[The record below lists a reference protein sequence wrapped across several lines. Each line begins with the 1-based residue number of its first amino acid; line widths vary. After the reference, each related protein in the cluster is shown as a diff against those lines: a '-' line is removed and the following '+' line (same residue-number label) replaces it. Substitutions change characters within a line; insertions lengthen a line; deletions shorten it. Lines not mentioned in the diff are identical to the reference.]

1 MSRNIILNTPG
12 QGLEYLK
19 DNTEFRIAHLIRLE
33 LASSTEDV
41 KVYSYLT
48 DYMHEI
54 AWDGDLY
61 IAGKVLSVS
70 SIKEKEGLANYKVSV
85 KVAGEYQ
92 DELDK
97 ALASSLTS
105 SYVGKSLEILRAYI
119 DTDGSIVPMDIT
131 TSGPLRYF
139 EGLLTNLSI
148 TENPTKGS
156 SVITWECASI
166 FEDFNK
172 IIGRQTN
179 DLLHRGLELDG
190 SGNLITVPENARH
203 PDHAT
208 DTGFQ
213 HSSKTFSV
221 VSQFDTEEKYSK
233 YSSGF
238 LGIGASVKE
247 KTRTVTREI
256 DLDINLGSNYIP
268 IVYGTR
274 KVQGKPIFVDVERE
288 DPSKVWAVY
297 SICEGP
303 VGYLDLTIGGNS
315 TICLNDEDDASSGVI
330 CIGNKKNGDT
340 LGRYWNLYTSM
351 AEVVGD
357 ANIARLVASLDWDEP
372 YTPAGKVE
380 TPFSELYNKVRANTA
395 TPEELQ
401 EYQDRRATDFDG
413 IRIPYFFP
421 GSEGENLN
429 EGLIRQQSGYNKK
442 VNLGYN
448 DGWVF
453 ASDTSTGTSH
463 PVSGKKSV
471 WVVGDDYTATLVTG
485 ARNTAFG
492 SDGGYFIRGTP
503 AAANQDMIDVASG
516 GGFLRQEPGDLTY
529 WDENSLLADTAYVIL
544 QFRLTDT
551 AQELP
556 ELWATVEQHD
566 VVTDPTE
573 SQVDDHLRVPW
584 YFYPQ
589 NPTDSAD
596 KEEYGYNPCNPV
608 WHLFDYLTNSTYGS
622 GIEYSR
628 MDLPSFYQA
637 AAQCEE
643 LDTSYDIDFVEYW
656 RYCGFAEYQH
666 YPEGP
671 RDNLRNY
678 KHRSNAIIPTDKPVA
693 ANLKSMLEQIDGT
706 LNLVGGKFHLSLE
719 GNTAPKATINEEDI
733 IGAVKLKDTSQKKKW
748 NSIEASIS
756 DPSLDWGDNSVSF
769 FNSDYLEQDNGIKK
783 KGRVNLAF
791 NTNYYSARSRCKF
804 LLDRSRFSRE
814 VNFTTTHKFIDLQ
827 INDNVIFNY
836 PRFFPDTTSFR
847 VIGMDIQPNGLVSF
861 TLKEYDSSI
870 YTGITQKQEIYRPVH
885 DVLPRPLN
893 IGYVP
898 RPQDT
903 PWNVSVPEGSQGI
916 LVWDP
921 VDRDDILRYEVEDW
935 LNSDNTISVSP
946 SSTTNGKVYL
956 QLFGMT
962 EGQEYLLRV
971 RAIYNKGQRS
981 TFTTMYVEVYPE
993 DAVPNNIT
1001 KPLGFYAEN
1010 ANSLGVFTGP
1020 DVILHWDASTEFDNP
1035 TYHIQMKND
1044 QGVIIRDYYTS
1055 GLTYTYDFTSNRADY
1070 LANEGVDGAYRG
1082 LNIGLR
1088 ITNGNPGDKFSNWTY
1103 L

>member
-1 MSRNIILNTPG
+1 MSRNLILNTPG

-19 DNTEFRIAHLIRLE
+19 NNTEFRIAHLIKLE

-54 AWDGDLY
+54 TWDSNLY
-61 IAGKVLSVS
+61 VAGKVLSVS
-70 SIKEKEGLANYKVSV
+70 NIKEKEGLANYKVSI
-85 KVAGEYQ
+85 KVAGEYSE
-92 DELDK
+92 ELEK

-105 SYVGKSLEILRAYI
+105 SYVGKSLEILRAYVH
-119 DTDGSIVPMDIT
+119 TDGTLISMDKDTLGPM
-131 TSGPLRYF
+131 RYF

-148 TENPTKGS
+148 DENPTKGS
-156 SVITWECASI
+156 SVVTWECASI

-179 DLLHRGLELDG
+179 DLLHRGLEIDG
-190 SGNLITVPENARH
+190 SGNLVTVPENARH

-213 HSSKTFSV
+213 HANKTFSV
-221 VSQFDTEEKYSK
+221 ATQFEVEEKYSK
-233 YSSGF
+233 YNSGF
-238 LGIGASVKE
+238 LGIGAGITE
-247 KTRTVTREI
+247 KTRTVDKEL
-256 DLDINLGSNYIP
+256 DLNINLSSNFIP

-274 KVQGKPIFVDVERE
+274 KVQGKPLFVDVERE

-303 VGYLDLTIGGNS
+303 VGFLDISIGGNS

-330 CIGNKKNGDT
+330 CLGNKKNGDT
-340 LGRYWNLYTSM
+340 LGRYWNLHTSM

-357 ANIARLVASLDWDEP
+357 ANVSRLSAHLDWDEP
-372 YTPAGKVE
+372 YTESGVIE
-380 TPFSELYNKVRANTA
+380 TPFNELYNKVQNNTA
-395 TPEELQ
+395 TPEEEQ
-401 EYQDRRATDFDG
+401 EYLDRKSTDYQG
-413 IRIPYFFP
+413 LRINYYFP

-429 EGLIRQQSGYNKK
+429 EGLIRQQNGYNKK
-442 VNLGYN
+442 VQIGYN

-453 ASDTSTGTSH
+453 ASDSSTGTSH

-485 ARNTAFG
+485 DRERDFG
-492 SDGGYFIRGTP
+492 LGGTYFVRGAP
-503 AAANQDMIDVASG
+503 NPANQDMIDVAAG

-566 VVTDPTE
+566 VITDP
-573 SQVDDHLRVPW
+573 DDSNPDEKIRVPW
-584 YFYPQ
+584 PWYPS
-589 NPTDSAD
+589 NPTDSND
-596 KEEYGYNPCNPV
+596 MEEYGYNPNNPV
-608 WHLFDYLTNSTYGS
+608 WHLLDYLTNSTYGS

-628 MDLPSFYQA
+628 IDLPSFYQA
-637 AAQCEE
+637 AAECEE
-643 LDTSYDIDFVEYW
+643 IDTSYDIDFIDYW
-656 RYCGFAEYQH
+656 RYSGFSEYQH

-671 RDNLRNY
+671 RDNNRNY
-678 KHRSNAIIPTDKPVA
+678 KHKSNAIIPTDKPVS
-693 ANLKSMLEQIDGT
+693 ANLKSMLEQIDGS
-706 LNLVGGKFHLSLE
+706 LNLVGGKFHISLE
-719 GNTAPKATINEEDI
+719 GNTAPIATITEHDI
-733 IGAVKLKDTSQKKKW
+733 IGTVKLKDLSQKSKW

-756 DPSLDWGDNSVSF
+756 DPSLDWGKNSVSF
-769 FNSDYLEQDNGIKK
+769 FNSEYLEQDNGIKK
-783 KGRVNLAF
+783 KGRVNLTF

-804 LLDRSRFSRE
+804 LLDKSRFSRE
-814 VNFTTTHKFIDLQ
+814 VTVTTTHKFIHLQ
-827 INDNVIFNY
+827 INNNVVFDY
-836 PRFFPDTTSFR
+836 PRFFPETTNFR
-847 VIGMDIQPNGLVSF
+847 IKGVEILSNGLVNL
-861 TLKEYDSSI
+861 TLKEYDPSI

-885 DVLPRPLN
+885 DILPRPLN
-893 IGYVP
+893 LGYVP

-921 VDRDDILRYEVEDW
+921 IDREDILRYEVESW
-935 LNSDNTISVSP
+935 LDPDVTISVSP
-946 SSTTNGKVYL
+946 SAITNGKVYL
-956 QLFGMT
+956 QLYGMT
-962 EGQEYLLRV
+962 LGQEYLLRV

-981 TFTTMYVEVYPE
+981 TFTTMYVEVFPE

-1001 KPLGFYAEN
+1001 RPLGFYSEN
-1010 ANSLGVFTGP
+1010 TDSLGVFTGP
-1020 DVILHWDASTEFDNP
+1020 DVILHWDISTEFDSP
-1035 TYHIQMKND
+1035 TYHLQFKND
-1044 QGVIIRDYYTS
+1044 QGVVIRDHFTS
-1055 GLTYTYDFTSNRADY
+1055 GSTYTYDFTSNRADY